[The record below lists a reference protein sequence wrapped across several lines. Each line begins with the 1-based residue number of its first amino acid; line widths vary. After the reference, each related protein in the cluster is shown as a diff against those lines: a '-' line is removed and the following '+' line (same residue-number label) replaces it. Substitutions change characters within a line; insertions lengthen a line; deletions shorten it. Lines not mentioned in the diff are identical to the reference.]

1 MLAWPAGG
9 LMTGTISESALRKG
23 ARGGRRRLQAAD
35 SHDGGS
41 RRANPQRA
49 KQHEAGSGE
58 VHAAQPPSPDASSVP
73 ARPLAKA
80 LRNAELLV
88 GERRR
93 SRPPAWDKTVMP
105 RPSVPLLPRPRVTE
119 LIERASAKHRVT
131 LVCGPSGA
139 GKTIAC
145 ADWAATAAAAD
156 TVGWLSLD
164 DGDRWPRQ
172 LWSNVRGS
180 LASIPTLPD
189 DIASDLPDPAD
200 NAFPLLLARLAV
212 RLAAPVTLVV
222 DDVNQLAGADV
233 LAGLDQ
239 LIRHAPPTLRF
250 VLVGRHPAGLQVARL
265 RVGGELAEIGASDLA
280 CTPQEA
286 REYFRMLGH
295 VLPDAERD
303 ELLKRTQGWMAGL
316 RLAAMRLPPGK
327 PAASA
332 ARITGAEPEVADY
345 LWDEV
350 LGCLPADRRLFMM
363 RTSVADVI
371 CGDLAEALAGG
382 DEGSIV
388 LDQLSR
394 ENMMIGRC
402 VPADAGQAS
411 NGSAEYRY
419 HPMLLDMLRE
429 RLRRELPAEAARLT
443 RRAARWLAAR
453 GRPAEAI
460 RAAARA
466 GDWDFAGRVLADAG
480 PALLVPGPAA
490 ELEPVLASF
499 PASRFA
505 GDPAVAGALAAAG
518 LRTGDLC
525 AAALH
530 LDNAE
535 EALRQCPP
543 VQRQRITTWLQALR
557 LMTASGE
564 PAKAGGL
571 VERSLAIA
579 EQAERTASGT
589 AEHQGLGLLWCAVGV
604 AQFADLEIAASRAS
618 FARASKY
625 LRDGRPELVGRAQ
638 AWQAL
643 AEAVDGDL
651 LAAAELA
658 PEADGDPVT
667 AALTALTAAHA
678 HLAKD
683 ETAAARAALDRC
695 ELGGQSAASS
705 AGTAALAPQPG
716 DPQAARVIG
725 ALVLVVRTKLALA
738 DGDLGAARGFVNRLR
753 YQRMSPAGDRYH
765 SGDARHSASPA
776 AERML
781 ATLEAEIATR
791 DGDHNRAR
799 LALAQAAIAR
809 ETGRGS
815 TAPRDASATHDAP
828 TGPDGIA
835 DGCLMLA
842 QARLHLAQGD
852 NQGALTVITPYVDQA
867 AGRMCEATLH
877 DRVCAMVAGA
887 IAARRLGQ
895 TELAADHL
903 TSALVLA
910 EPHGMYRPFLDGGAA
925 ARSALTVLIRPV
937 SPTAAFAAR
946 ILQRFELAPA
956 ASAGQPGAVPV
967 PLTSSE
973 LAVLRFLPSHMT
985 NQEIA
990 EALFL
995 SINTVKTHLRSVY
1008 RKLAVTTRRQAIA
1021 RAGKL
1026 GIL

>member
-1 MLAWPAGG
+1 
-9 LMTGTISESALRKG
+9 MTGTISESALRKG

-35 SHDGGS
+35 SREDSSHGASSHGASS
-41 RRANPQRA
+41 REVKR
-49 KQHEAGSGE
+49 HSAGSGE
-58 VHAAQPPSPDASSVP
+58 THAAQAPSPDASSAP
-73 ARPLAKA
+73 SRPLTKA
-80 LRNAELLV
+80 FRKAEVLL
-88 GERRR
+88 GEPRR
-93 SRPPAWDKTVMP
+93 SGLPAPNKTVMP

-131 LVCGPSGA
+131 LVCAPSGA

-145 ADWAATAAAAD
+145 GEWAASASAAAR
-156 TVGWLSLD
+156 VGWLSLD
-164 DGDRWPRQ
+164 YGDRWPRQ
-172 LWSNVRGS
+172 LWSKVRGS
-180 LASIPTLPD
+180 LASIPALPD
-189 DIASDLPDPAD
+189 DVAGDLPDPD
-200 NAFPLLLARLAV
+200 DSAFPLHLARLAL
-212 RLAAPVTLVV
+212 RLGTPVTLVV
-222 DDVNQLAGADV
+222 DDVNQVAGADV
-233 LAGLDQ
+233 LEGLDQ
-239 LIRHAPPTLRF
+239 LIRHAPPTLRL

-265 RVGGELAEIGASDLA
+265 RVRGELAEIGAADLA

-303 ELLKRTQGWMAGL
+303 ELLKRTQGWMTGL
-316 RLAAMRLPPGK
+316 RLAAMRVSPGK

-332 ARITGAEPEVADY
+332 ARITGAEPAVADY

-350 LGCLPADRRLFMM
+350 LACLPSDRRLFMM

-371 CGDLAEALAGG
+371 CGDLAGALGG
-382 DEGSIV
+382 GEDGSLV

-394 ENMMIGRC
+394 ENMMVGRC
-402 VPADAGQAS
+402 VPADAGQAAP
-411 NGSAEYRY
+411 GGTEYRY

-460 RAAARA
+460 RTAARA
-466 GDWDFAGRVLADAG
+466 GDWDFAGRVLADEG

-505 GDPAVAGALAAAG
+505 GDAAVAGALAAAG
-518 LRTGDLC
+518 LRTGDTF

-557 LMTASGE
+557 LMTSPAE
-564 PAKAGGL
+564 PAEAGGML
-571 VERSLAIA
+571 EQSLAIA
-579 EQAERTASGT
+579 AQAERTASGA

-604 AQFADLEIAASRAS
+604 AQFADLEIAAARGSFSRA
-618 FARASKY
+618 RKY
-625 LRDGRPELVGRAQ
+625 LREGRPELVGRAQ

-643 AEAVDGDL
+643 AEAVHGDL

-658 PEADGDPVT
+658 PAADGDPLI

-683 ETAAARAALDRC
+683 EPAAARAALDRC
-695 ELGGQSAASS
+695 ELGGQSAVS
-705 AGTAALAPQPG
+705 AGTASPPPQAG

-725 ALVLVVRTKLALA
+725 ALVLMARTRLALA

-765 SGDARHSASPA
+765 AGEAIPSASPA

-791 DGDHNRAR
+791 DGDHSRAR
-799 LALAQAAIAR
+799 LALAQAAVASEPAR
-809 ETGRGS
+809 RSAIPRAGS
-815 TAPRDASATHDAP
+815 IQQDAP
-828 TGPDGIA
+828 ARADEVA
-835 DGCLMLA
+835 DGSLMLA

-852 NQGALTVITPYVDQA
+852 NHGALTVIAPCVDPA
-867 AGRMCEATLH
+867 PDRRCVATLH
-877 DRVCAMVAGA
+877 DRVCAMVA
-887 IAARRLGQ
+887 AAV
-895 TELAADHL
+895 A
-903 TSALVLA
+903 
-910 EPHGMYRPFLDGGAA
+910 
-925 ARSALTVLIRPV
+925 
-937 SPTAAFAAR
+937 
-946 ILQRFELAPA
+946 
-956 ASAGQPGAVPV
+956 
-967 PLTSSE
+967 
-973 LAVLRFLPSHMT
+973 
-985 NQEIA
+985 
-990 EALFL
+990 
-995 SINTVKTHLRSVY
+995 
-1008 RKLAVTTRRQAIA
+1008 
-1021 RAGKL
+1021 
-1026 GIL
+1026 